1 MPPLT
6 SPSPEKV
13 RPPPLAPHHSPP
25 ASVLPLSLSA
35 RRRPLSSLS
44 SLFPYFQFQ

>member
-6 SPSPEKV
+6 SPSPEKL

-25 ASVLPLSLSA
+25 ASVLPLSLSLLDVD
-35 RRRPLSSLS
+35 LSLLCSLV
-44 SLFPYFQFQ
+44 FNF